1 MVGRNG
7 REFTVCTQMVLVHYF
22 AFVGTINVSIRS
34 SHTCGLGRDV
44 NCESTGIRKWSK
56 VLEME

>member
-1 MVGRNG
+1 
-7 REFTVCTQMVLVHYF
+7 MVLVHYF

-56 VLEME
+56 VVEME